1 MHIVETELPGVVVIE
16 PKVFGDSRGYF
27 FEVFHR
33 ARYEDSTTTEAA
45 ASMKKIVQINRSH
58 SVKGTLRGLHYQEPN
73 PQGKLVWVISG
84 AVRDIAVDIRTGSP
98 TFGKSTTVELTGE
111 NHRQVWVPPGYAH
124 GFAVLS
130 DEADFMYACTDLYSP
145 TDEHSVLWN
154 DPDLGID
161 WGVDEPLLS
170 DKDKAAP
177 RLADAEHLPSFA

>member
-1 MHIVETELPGVVVIE
+1 MHVVETELPGVVVIE

-27 FEVFHR
+27 SEVFNR
-33 ARYEDSTTTEAA
+33 VRYEDSTTTEAA
-45 ASMKKIVQINRSH
+45 ASMDKIVQINLSH

-84 AVRDIAVDIRTGSP
+84 VVRDIAVDIRKGSP
-98 TFGKSTTVELTGE
+98 TFGKWTAVELSGD
-111 NHRQVWVPPGYAH
+111 NHRQVWIPPSYAH
-124 GFAVLS
+124 GFVVLS
-130 DEADFMYACTDLYSP
+130 DDADFMYACTDLYSAA
-145 TDEHSVLWN
+145 DEHSILWN

-177 RLADAEHLPSFA
+177 RLVDAQDLPTF